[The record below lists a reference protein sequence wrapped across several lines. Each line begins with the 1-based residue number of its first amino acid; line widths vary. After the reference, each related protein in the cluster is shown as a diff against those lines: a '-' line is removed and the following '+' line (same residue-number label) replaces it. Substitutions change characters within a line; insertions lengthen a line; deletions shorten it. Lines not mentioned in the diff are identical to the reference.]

1 MKRGPKSIL
10 TPHLQQHICESLEK
24 CNTIKTAMQS
34 AGVSERVFYDWMKN
48 NPAFAAAVFRARAR
62 AKAKLVRVITDA
74 APNDWRAAAWL
85 LERSW
90 ADEYSRVTVERVEP
104 FEETNK
110 SKPGVTI
117 LYRLGNQTLRELTDF
132 PNMETD
138 SPEVAREKQR
148 RLLGQTTEAQEEIV
162 EASEE
167 TISDTPPPQAV
178 PKALTGRIRPEW
190 RNGK

>member
-90 ADEYSRVTVERVEP
+90 VERVEP
-104 FEETNK
+104 FEETN
-110 SKPGVTI
+110 
-117 LYRLGNQTLRELTDF
+117 
-132 PNMETD
+132 
-138 SPEVAREKQR
+138 
-148 RLLGQTTEAQEEIV
+148 
-162 EASEE
+162 
-167 TISDTPPPQAV
+167 
-178 PKALTGRIRPEW
+178 
-190 RNGK
+190 